1 MKIIIIIELII
12 NYILLLIFNTHMLQL
27 NSYFFLK
34 HFKWMRKNIKKL
46 LLQLI
51 LVIPT
56 ILIYF
61 NNTILNIAIIIILGI
76 SIIYNIPKRNS
87 KISLKYTGRVKRLI
101 FTDMLISLL
110 ILFVGGIR
118 NYIITKLIIINVFAN
133 MLIILSNLVNHP
145 IEMLGRKRYINDAKR
160 ILNEMPNL
168 LVIGITGSY
177 GKTSMKNF
185 LYSLLSE
192 KYDVLKTPK
201 NYNTTMGVVK
211 TIREEL
217 KPTHQIFLCEMG
229 ATNIGDIKEIC
240 DIVIID
246 GTPCELVTDSII
258 LSRLVDSTIIVTAH
272 KQTKKDVLQK
282 TVTSI
287 QNVGGKIAGI
297 VLNKIPISNKKYEQ
311 AYYYGSTGSKIKGTR
326 KKSDM
331 TIRPSAKRSAK
342 VEEMKS
348 RINPVNPQSLRS
360 QEAQKTVTKPEP
372 RPATRTIDNN
382 ETLEGKLKVENK
394 EKISMEKSEN
404 ILKQI
409 NEYLNKEKNSK

>member
-101 FTDMLISLL
+101 FTDMLIALL

-168 LVIGITGSY
+168 IVIGITGSY

-192 KYDVLKTPK
+192 KYDV
-201 NYNTTMGVVK
+201 
-211 TIREEL
+211 
-217 KPTHQIFLCEMG
+217 
-229 ATNIGDIKEIC
+229 
-240 DIVIID
+240 
-246 GTPCELVTDSII
+246 
-258 LSRLVDSTIIVTAH
+258 
-272 KQTKKDVLQK
+272 
-282 TVTSI
+282 
-287 QNVGGKIAGI
+287 
-297 VLNKIPISNKKYEQ
+297 
-311 AYYYGSTGSKIKGTR
+311 
-326 KKSDM
+326 
-331 TIRPSAKRSAK
+331 
-342 VEEMKS
+342 
-348 RINPVNPQSLRS
+348 
-360 QEAQKTVTKPEP
+360 
-372 RPATRTIDNN
+372 
-382 ETLEGKLKVENK
+382 
-394 EKISMEKSEN
+394 
-404 ILKQI
+404 
-409 NEYLNKEKNSK
+409 